1 MNTIENNHKG
11 KRIPTR
17 QGIEYIATLID
28 RQTQEP
34 REVKLLESAI
44 GFTWIDQDG
53 NDLENIDPQPR
64 FILARRELERKY
76 LYTHE
81 IYWPL
86 AQPRSRKEKNDISFC
101 LHLPPSLA
109 WELRLIAGL
118 LGKTPGAAIRD
129 MLQNYI
135 RPGTLPPLDQAFLDK
150 IIADYARKC
159 KTP

>member
-1 MNTIENNHKG
+1 MG
-11 KRIPTR
+11 KRDSTR
-17 QGIEYIATLID
+17 QMEYTVSLID
-28 RQTQEP
+28 RETQEP
-34 REVKLLESAI
+34 QEIRLLESTL

-64 FILARRELERKY
+64 LILARRELERKY

-81 IYWPL
+81 IFWPQ
-86 AQPRSRKEKNDISFC
+86 AQPRSRREKNDIAFC

-118 LGKTPGAAIRD
+118 LGKTPGETMRY

-159 KTP
+159 KKD

>member
-1 MNTIENNHKG
+1 MG
-11 KRIPTR
+11 KRDSAR
-17 QGIEYIATLID
+17 QMEYTVSLID
-28 RQTQEP
+28 RETQEP
-34 REVKLLESAI
+34 QEIRLLESTL

-64 FILARRELERKY
+64 LILARRELERKY

-81 IYWPL
+81 IFWPQI
-86 AQPRSRKEKNDISFC
+86 APRKRQDKAEVMVSVRLTPGIM
-101 LHLPPSLA
+101 

-118 LGKTPGAAIRD
+118 LGKTPSATIRD

-159 KTP
+159 KKD